1 MNALQRIQLTG
12 QLRTNRKKMLAA
24 SNPLERIKST
34 AEVRRLRQ
42 QLGLGMKTEMQP
54 ASTPQPTLTH
64 TQKEALYSFDEGKTA
79 TQRQKDNNAAIALLQ
94 ELQARDAKPEELS
107 LAEKETLAK
116 YSGSGG
122 GLTAAD
128 GKVGSAH
135 EYYTPAPVVNAIWD
149 SLKEMG
155 FDSGRVLDPKRSMSE
170 IVG

>member
-42 QLGLGMKTEMQP
+42 QLGMKTETQP